1 MTMNDGARWIL
12 GCSAMA
18 LCLLLIPLVSL
29 HAGTLS
35 FSAETMSAEL
45 AEGRERTILSGG
57 ARLST
62 DDIQIS
68 AESMELYGE
77 DLIFALC
84 TGSVR
89 VVHPEDQW
97 ELTAERLFFN
107 RRDDIIR
114 IHGSAVM
121 EDRKNEIVIKG
132 GFIEIRNKDNIII
145 IQIGV
150 RILKEDLICRSQM
163 AMYYREEDR
172 LELAG
177 MPFVLWKDDEY
188 RATKIFVDLEKDEVQ
203 MEGDVQADVSYE
215 EEPNQEEAS
224 Q

>member
-1 MTMNDGARWIL
+1 MRMNKRPGRAPKVAACGL
-12 GCSAMA
+12 
-18 LCLLLIPLVSL
+18 LFLLISILPIS
-29 HAGTLS
+29 AGTLS
-35 FSAETMSAEL
+35 FSAETMSADL
-45 AEGRERTILSGG
+45 AEGRERTILSGS

-62 DDIQIS
+62 EDIQIS

-84 TGSVR
+84 SGNVR

-97 ELTAERLFFN
+97 ELTAEQLFYN

-121 EDRKNEIVIKG
+121 EDRKNKIVIKG
-132 GFIEIRNKDNIII
+132 GFIEIRNSDNIII

-150 RILKEDLICRSQM
+150 RILKEDLVCRSQM
-163 AMYYREEDR
+163 AIYFREEER
-172 LELAG
+172 LELTG
-177 MPFVLWKDDEY
+177 MPFVLWKNDEY
-188 RATKIFVDLEKDEVQ
+188 RATKIFVNLENDEVQ

-215 EEPNQEEAS
+215 EEENPEGETE
-224 Q
+224 